1 MWTTIECAGHPRD
14 MGQAQGA
21 ALRQTIRAEL
31 AHVGLP
37 TRRSRL
43 PTLRP
48 LTHGRLRGAGAGREL
63 FRHFAHQAERLEGL
77 ALRAD
82 VPIDSILAMHLRV
95 RDGGVDAGLL
105 ARRASLRASR
115 APTTEG
121 DAGAG
126 AAGESR
132 ILLERSLPHP
142 VAGEGGWIVRE
153 SRPVVGFRSV
163 ELTLP
168 WLVPA
173 VAGVNEAGLAVMAG
187 PILWGSAGTRGW
199 APSHLLVQECLQ
211 RFGDL
216 EGALDWCR
224 KRPVEGEQS
233 FVLAD
238 ASLATATVLS
248 TGRERRVQEGEGE
261 LYVEGGELPGDA
273 EREGRSSGLGN
284 DRVLLDP
291 ARRGLRLE
299 LGGATLDLSL
309 AADLE
314 EAAS

>member
-1 MWTTIECAGHPRD
+1 

-21 ALRQTIRAEL
+21 ALRPTIRAEL
-31 AHVGLP
+31 AHAGLP

-48 LTHGRLRGAGAGREL
+48 LTHGRLRGAGAGREI

-95 RDGGVDAGLL
+95 RAGGVDAGLL

-115 APTTEG
+115 SQREG
-121 DAGAG
+121 DAGSG
-126 AAGESR
+126 AAGERR

-142 VAGEGGWIVRE
+142 VEGEGGWIVRE

-211 RFGDL
+211 RFDDL
-216 EGALDWCR
+216 AGALDWCR

-238 ASLATATVLS
+238 ASLATATVIS
-248 TGRERRVQEGEGE
+248 MGRERRVQEGEGE
-261 LYVEGGELPGDA
+261 LYVEGGELPSEGD
-273 EREGRSSGLGN
+273 REGRSAGLGS

-309 AADLE
+309 APALE